1 MTHLAIQLRLIF
13 YEHFRKP
20 DDVIFQTFSNDSFA
34 DKTFCIWIFQI
45 LALTLSAIDLV
56 DIKELKVPMDLES
69 KADRKTSVASSQCI
83 RITAAARRP
92 QQSAHIW
99 HIKSLRS
106 AKLTSEPQ
114 TFSRERER
122 KREAD
127 NDDRHGSSGS
137 KAIKKKVACWDSQ
150 QTLLI

>member
-1 MTHLAIQLRLIF
+1 MNILGNLMMLSFRPFQMTVLQ
-13 YEHFRKP
+13 
-20 DDVIFQTFSNDSFA
+20 
-34 DKTFCIWIFQI
+34 IWIFQI

-56 DIKELKVPMDLES
+56 DIKELKVREPLMDLES

-99 HIKSLRS
+99 HIESLRS
-106 AKLTSEPQ
+106 TKLTSEPQ
-114 TFSRERER
+114 TFPRERER

-137 KAIKKKVACWDSQ
+137 KAILKKVACWDSQ